1 MKAAANI
8 LLCLALAVSLSPA
21 RSASYEAL
29 SPPVVMALLGNVHN
43 FLACVNLWPF
53 LFLQLLLCLNVKSLW
68 VVLLI
73 PGLSAA
79 GLLAGFIFTIVC
91 DLGAGGLLLMILS
104 VAFFFP
110 SSHWLA
116 AGTGCLVRPA
126 AAGHPVKG
134 GYPCPVE

>member
-1 MKAAANI
+1 MISVKAAANI
-8 LLCLALAVSLSPA
+8 FLCLALAVSLSPA

-29 SPPVVMALLGNVHN
+29 SPPVAMALLGNVHN

-104 VAFFFP
+104 VAFFSLP
-110 SSHWLA
+110 LIGSLLGLA
-116 AGTGCLVRPA
+116 VWSVLRRLGIL
-126 AAGHPVKG
+126 
-134 GYPCPVE
+134 

>member
-79 GLLAGFIFTIVC
+79 GFIFTIVC

-104 VAFFFP
+104 VAFFSLP
-110 SSHWLA
+110 LIGSLLGLA
-116 AGTGCLVRPA
+116 VWSVLRRLGIL
-126 AAGHPVKG
+126 
-134 GYPCPVE
+134 